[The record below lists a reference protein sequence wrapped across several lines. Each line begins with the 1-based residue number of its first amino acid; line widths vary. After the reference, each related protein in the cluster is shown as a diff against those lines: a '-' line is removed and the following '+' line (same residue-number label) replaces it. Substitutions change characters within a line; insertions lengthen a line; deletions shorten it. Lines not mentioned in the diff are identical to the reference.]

1 MTSTLHRAIKK
12 LKDDTKSKN
21 EDLIFSA
28 KDCKF
33 KANAL
38 QKKLSYF
45 WKDTDYHVQSHDF
58 RTTFATLSYNKHKDL
73 ISI

>member
-21 EDLIFSA
+21 DDFIFN
-28 KDCKF
+28 DGCKF
-33 KANAL
+33 PANAL